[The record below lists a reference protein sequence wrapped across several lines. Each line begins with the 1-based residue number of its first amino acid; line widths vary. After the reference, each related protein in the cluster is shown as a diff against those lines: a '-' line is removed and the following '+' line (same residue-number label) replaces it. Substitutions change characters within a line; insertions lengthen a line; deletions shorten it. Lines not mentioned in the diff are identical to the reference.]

1 MSNPDIENV
10 LRIKLRRAIDP
21 VVPNSEAQARVMRAV
36 AGVASGSELPPEQHS
51 RTRQRLGSV
60 LVAAVVVVLV
70 GGALGI
76 GLGLRNRAT
85 PGGPQPG
92 TAGHPIVSSPPSPH
106 VASPSP
112 QVTTCDGGS
121 LQARFT
127 DQVGAAGTEGGD
139 IVLHNGGT
147 VTCTTEGY
155 ASLQGLDNAQPVH
168 IDVTHTGQGTL
179 LNNNNGK
186 LPTVQLITLAP
197 GGDAY
202 VAIQYSVVN
211 SGPSPCAS
219 VTALLVTPPN
229 SSRYV
234 TMALPSALTLCGAID
249 EAPVSAH
256 PYFAQ

>member
-10 LRIKLRRAIDP
+10 LRLKLRRAIDP
-21 VVPNSEAQARVMRAV
+21 VVPNSDAQARVMRAV

-51 RTRQRLGSV
+51 RRRQRLGAV

-85 PGGPQPG
+85 PGGVQPG
-92 TAGHPIVSSPPSPH
+92 TAGHPIVSSP
-106 VASPSP
+106 ASPSP

-121 LQARFT
+121 LQVRFA

-147 VTCTTEGY
+147 ATCTMEGY
-155 ASLQGLDNAQPVH
+155 MSLQGLDNAQPVH

-179 LNNNNGK
+179 LNNNNGH
-186 LPTVQLITLAP
+186 LPPVQLITLEP
-197 GGDAY
+197 GHDAY

-211 SGPSPCAS
+211 RGPSPCAS

-229 SSRYV
+229 STRYA
-234 TMALPSALTLCGAID
+234 TMAAPSPLTLCGGLD